1 MAKRLSDILQE
12 LASKPT
18 DTKLWNSNVWQG
30 PTLSDIASWQ
40 AQGYGVYEGKVRTVL
55 SREGRLQL
63 LHSDRL
69 TAFDRLIDYVPLKG
83 VILSAITDFWF
94 QTLSDT
100 VPTHYIRQLGPRALL
115 VEAMRPIKLEVVV
128 RAYLAG
134 SLARAYASGHR
145 TFCGVKLPDGL
156 KPFDRLPE
164 PIITPTTK
172 AAAFEHDENITID
185 EIFKQDICTASEW
198 EQMTIMAL
206 KVFSLGSKIFADHGW
221 MLVDSK
227 YEFGRGSD
235 GTVKLID
242 EIHTPDSSRLWDLTT
257 YAAKTSA
264 NLEPDMLDKEN
275 IRRFLLS
282 QGFSG
287 FGEVPAVPRALLLEL
302 ATIYLLVAEKLIGR
316 PLLAS

>member
-12 LASKPT
+12 LESKPT
-18 DTKLWNSNVWQG
+18 DTKLWNANVWQG

-40 AQGYGVYEGKVRTVL
+40 SQGYGVYEGKVRTVL

-94 QTLSDT
+94 QSLSDT

-115 VEAMRPIKLEVVV
+115 VEATRPIKLEVVV

-134 SLARAYASGHR
+134 SMARAYASGHR

-156 KPFDRLPE
+156 KPFERLPE

-185 EIFKQDICTASEW
+185 EIFKQDICTKSEW

-235 GTVKLID
+235 GSIKLID

-257 YAAKTSA
+257 YSAKISA
-264 NLEPDMLDKEN
+264 DLEPDMLDKEN
-275 IRRFLLS
+275 IRRFLLG
-282 QGFSG
+282 QGFTG
-287 FGEVPAVPRALLLEL
+287 FGEVPGVPRALLLEL
-302 ATIYLLVAEKLIGR
+302 ATTYLVVAEKLVGR

>member
-172 AAAFEHDENITID
+172 AAAFEHDENIAID
-185 EIFKQDICTASEW
+185 EIFKQDICTQSEW

-221 MLVDSK
+221 ILVDSK

-235 GTVKLID
+235 GSVKLID

-302 ATIYLLVAEKLIGR
+302 ATIYLLVAEKLIGK
-316 PLLAS
+316 PLLVS